1 MRKLKHLA
9 FAGGTGVTGSAIVA
23 PPSAPLDPPI
33 RIGLVGDKCAP
44 CSAGRGV
51 AACANAIAAADAV
64 SVAAVGGVLA
74 GEVDRCRDS
83 FEYQHVALAKERFF
97 FGWDAYEKVLAM
109 PEVNYAIL
117 SPEAHFRPQYLRA
130 AIEAGKHAYVTPPVA
145 VDGPGVRSVM
155 ATAELAR
162 KKGLGILVGYQRHFQ
177 PNYVETIRRLQDGAV
192 GAFRICEAAWNQG
205 NIWLKQARRPDW
217 CDMEWQLRNWM
228 YFTWL
233 SGDCILSLHSSNLDV
248 INWLLQA
255 HPLRAFGMG
264 GRQAPQ
270 ETDQGDGYDHF
281 SVEYEYPEGI
291 QLFSQCRVMDG
302 CRGRVGER
310 VIGTAGASN
319 CRNEITGR
327 NPWRRPGLSRN
338 PYEQEHVEFIRSI
351 REGRP
356 LNNAVAAAETALTA
370 IMGREAAYSGQE
382 ISWEAALHSTRRLGP
397 ERYEWGALP
406 SWEIPVPGKYRFR

>member
-1 MRKLKHLA
+1 MRKLKYLA
-9 FAGGTGVTGSAIVA
+9 FAGGTGVAGSAIVA
-23 PPSAPLDPPI
+23 PPSAPPDPPI

-51 AACANAIAAADAV
+51 GACANAIAAADGV
-64 SVAAVGGVLA
+64 SVAAFGSVLA
-74 GEVDRCRDS
+74 GEVDQCRKLLE
-83 FEYQHVALAKERFF
+83 FQHVDLPKERFF
-97 FGWDAYEKVLAM
+97 FGWDAYEKVLAI

-130 AIEAGKHAYVTPPVA
+130 AIAAGKHAYVTPPVA

-177 PNYVETIRRLQDGAV
+177 PNYAESIRRLQDGAV
-192 GAFRICEAAWNQG
+192 GTIRFCEASWNQG
-205 NIWLKQARRPDW
+205 CLGLIQARRPGW
-217 CDMEWQLRNWM
+217 SDMEMQLRNWM

-264 GRQAPQ
+264 GRQATP
-270 ETDQGDGYDHF
+270 EADQGDSYDHF
-281 SVEYEYPEGI
+281 SVEYEYANGVR
-291 QLFSQCRVMDG
+291 LFSQCRVMDG
-302 CRGRVGER
+302 CRSHVGER
-310 VIGTAGASN
+310 VTGTAGTSN
-319 CRNEITGR
+319 CMNEITGR
-327 NPWRRPGLSRN
+327 NPWRRTGKFHN

-397 ERYEWGALP
+397 ERYEFGALP
-406 SWEIPVPGKYRFR
+406 SWELPVPGRYRFH